1 MKTRMF
7 AIAALVAVFSSTAA
21 GWGAQGHRLVALLA
35 SHRLTPRAQQN
46 VTWLLGDE
54 TLADVSSWADQYL
67 EGNTQTA
74 LWHYLNIPPNATSYD
89 RDRDCPLQ
97 PGVTAGARND
107 IWRDCV
113 VDRILYHKARLAD
126 TALDRADR
134 AIALK
139 FLVRNLSRMGLQG
152 NRSRFCDADLGL
164 VC

>member
-7 AIAALVAVFSSTAA
+7 AIAALVAVCSSTAA

-89 RDRDCPLQ
+89 RDRDCAASAVNIPSGCVALAGGSEGACRGIVQKRTFFDGQSSSFVPNGAPLRGTISA
-97 PGVTAGARND
+97 PP
-107 IWRDCV
+107 
-113 VDRILYHKARLAD
+113 
-126 TALDRADR
+126 
-134 AIALK
+134 
-139 FLVRNLSRMGLQG
+139 
-152 NRSRFCDADLGL
+152 RSRTNGSRVLL
-164 VC
+164 